1 MTLSLPSFTQQMTKM
16 HTWNPYTSTMSEF
29 PSAAVSFRH
38 HFGGG
43 MIGKS
48 QEELRF

>member
-1 MTLSLPSFTQQMTKM
+1 MSKSLPSFTQQMTKM
-16 HTWNPYTSTMSEF
+16 HTWNPYTSTVSEF
-29 PSAAVSFRH
+29 PSSVSFRH

-43 MIGKS
+43 LMGKS